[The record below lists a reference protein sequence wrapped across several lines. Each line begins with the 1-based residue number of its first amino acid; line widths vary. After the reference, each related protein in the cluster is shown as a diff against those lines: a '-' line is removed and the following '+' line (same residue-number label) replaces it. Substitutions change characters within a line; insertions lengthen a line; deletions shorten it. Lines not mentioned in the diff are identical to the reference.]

1 MADNEED
8 LPIRAGM
15 TVVGSDGAEI
25 GTVER
30 IRRDQIIL
38 SAEDSDDELQHAIPL
53 DWVERVSDEV
63 QLDRSADEAMEEWEE
78 LA

>member
-1 MADNEED
+1 MADNEQD
-8 LPIRAGM
+8 LPIRPGM
-15 TVVGSDGAEI
+15 TVVGSDGADI

-53 DWVERVSDEV
+53 DWVERVSDDV